1 MKKLI
6 TAAIIFVFIFNKEA
20 YSLDALRSQLIFAKS
35 NHDIL
40 TELGIKDLD
49 SDTITGAHIKT
60 WCREHRL
67 FSHLPPQNL
76 TSYLN
81 WHPYEEYVRSSRDH
95 RKLHEVE
102 NYIMDYGLEL
112 YITENNPG
120 YQQLVYWMNS
130 LKAAYNHHRA
140 EAKEIRG
147 EFKAEFVD
155 YLNGRAGPHVHT
167 IHRGKN
173 NISPFEWAAQGR
185 FFWQIHEN
193 RHGLLF
199 GRIEISGKAIGDL
212 PIIPVDEKGRV
223 DESLIQWMFQKES
236 IPPLKYYQAK
246 KVSLKE
252 LLGPKKEHNIKSLH
266 LQLDF
271 DFGETA
277 TGL

>member
-6 TAAIIFVFIFNKEA
+6 AIVITFM
-20 YSLDALRSQLIFAKS
+20 LIFDGTGYCLRPPLICARLEES
-35 NHDIL
+35 IL
-40 TELGIKDLD
+40 KKLGIKDLN
-49 SDTITGAHIKT
+49 SDRIGGLQIKT
-60 WCREHRL
+60 WLKEHRL
-67 FSHLPPQNL
+67 FSHLPPQKI

-81 WHPYEEYVRSSRDH
+81 HDAYEDWVRSSRDH

-102 NYIMDYGLEL
+102 QYILDYGLEL
-112 YITENNPG
+112 YIAEINPG
-120 YQQLVYWMNS
+120 YQQLVHWMHS
-130 LKAAYNHHRA
+130 LKDTYDRNKAGA
-140 EAKEIRG
+140 EERG
-147 EFKAEFVD
+147 KEFKARFVD

-167 IHRGKN
+167 IRRGNN

-199 GRIEISGKAIGDL
+199 GKIEISGKTIGDL
-212 PIIPVDEKGRV
+212 PIIPVDKKGRL
-223 DESLIQWMFQKES
+223 DESLIQWMFQRAS